1 MGKGY
6 RHFTPG
12 EISWVDKA
20 LEIAEDSTCNYYHI
34 STSNWKKYDFEISNL
49 AQLRKEE
56 ITSRGLAQITRYVF
70 PSPYRIPTVY
80 PRDYY
85 HICLQDHNILRV
97 VDRGEGIEL
106 FPLMVYVLTH
116 ELVHVVR
123 FRKFMQRFDVG
134 AEEKVLE
141 EKKVHQTTYQILNA
155 LKGIRLD
162 PVFESYL
169 GHRCPNEIPLVD

>member
-1 MGKGY
+1 MRKGY

-20 LEIAEDSTCNYYHI
+20 LEIAEDSTCNHYHI

-49 AQLRKEE
+49 A
-56 ITSRGLAQITRYVF
+56 SRGLAQISRYVY
-70 PSPYRIPTVY
+70 PSPYRIPTTY

-85 HICLQDHNILRV
+85 RVCLQDHNILRV
-97 VDRGEGIEL
+97 VDRREGIEL
-106 FPLMVYVLTH
+106 FPLMVYILTH

-134 AEEKVLE
+134 AEEKAVE
-141 EKKVHQTTYQILNA
+141 ESKVHQTTYQILQA
-155 LKGIRLD
+155 LKGINLS
-162 PVFESYL
+162 PVFNSYL
-169 GHRCPNEIPLVD
+169 GHRCPNDINVS